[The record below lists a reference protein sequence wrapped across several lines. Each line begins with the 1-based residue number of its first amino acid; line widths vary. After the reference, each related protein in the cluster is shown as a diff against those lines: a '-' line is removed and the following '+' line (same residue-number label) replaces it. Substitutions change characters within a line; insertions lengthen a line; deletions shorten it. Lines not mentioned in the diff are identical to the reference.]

1 MVPFRTSFFEWFPGN
16 IVQKSHTATIYD
28 VLFSRPINPVRLK
41 PVLSV
46 KSPVG
51 IEIRLCS
58 YQITKFVRDR
68 AHETELGLQ
77 SI

>member
-1 MVPFRTSFFEWFPGN
+1 MAPGVVSRKYSAEVTYSDDLPRSFFRAQSTPCGLN
-16 IVQKSHTATIYD
+16 RSCQ
-28 VLFSRPINPVRLK
+28 LNRL
-41 PVLSV
+41 
-46 KSPVG
+46 VG
-51 IEIRLCS
+51 IEIRLRS